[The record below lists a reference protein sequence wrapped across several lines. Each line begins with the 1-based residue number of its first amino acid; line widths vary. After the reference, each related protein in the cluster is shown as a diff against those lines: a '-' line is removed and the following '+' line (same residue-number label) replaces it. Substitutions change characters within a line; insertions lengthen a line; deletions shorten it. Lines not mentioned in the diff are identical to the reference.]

1 MFNNNVEPLEN
12 LIDQFAQ
19 FPGIGRKSAVRMA
32 YQVMSMP
39 PKQAMEL
46 AKAIE
51 HAKSD
56 LHRCRI
62 CQDYTTGDVCKICA
76 SQKRDRSIICVVEGP
91 RDIKSIERTHEYN
104 GLYHVLHGLISPM
117 DGIGADQL
125 CIKELLAR
133 LNDTVKEV
141 IMATSPT
148 VEGEATAMYIAKLIK
163 PLGIKTTA
171 WPMACPSARVWNTP
185 MRRRCTVPW
194 PDAAR
199 CKKNSCIA
207 FAGTGFFIA
216 ALFQQ
221 TVIPQTVLHT
231 RQGIVK
237 ADTRCRTE
245 PAAVHQQA
253 ARPVC
258 RLYDGVDVQQRTGTP
273 GRRDHIAV
281 VLAAK
286 VVHTAR
292 QFHGLGQPL
301 HGLPHIGDTA
311 VVPRRKP
318 QRLLPH
324 SGGQQ
329 VQQEVTADRQA
340 VPGQVVHPGRPQQHG
355 IGQNIQ
361 HALLHLLLV
370 AAIDVGGGE
379 RCILVKRPV
388 LSKAR
393 VDLVRAERN
402 QPLRRFFA
410 LQPPSS
416 TAAERWRGRT
426 RPGAFSL

>member
-163 PLGIKTTA
+163 PLGIKTTRLA
-171 WPMACPSARVWNTP
+171 YGLPVGWNTP

-199 CKKNSCIA
+199 CKKIPVPLLPVQVFYCS
-207 FAGTGFFIA
+207 FIS
-216 ALFQQ
+216 
-221 TVIPQTVLHT
+221 
-231 RQGIVK
+231 
-237 ADTRCRTE
+237 ADRN
-245 PAAVHQQA
+245 PSDSAVH
-253 ARPVC
+253 PSG
-258 RLYDGVDVQQRTGTP
+258 Y
-273 GRRDHIAV
+273 
-281 VLAAK
+281 
-286 VVHTAR
+286 R
-292 QFHGLGQPL
+292 QSRHP
-301 HGLPHIGDTA
+301 LPHATCLRPSAGCA
-311 VVPRRKP
+311 AS
-318 QRLLPH
+318 LP
-324 SGGQQ
+324 
-329 VQQEVTADRQA
+329 
-340 VPGQVVHPGRPQQHG
+340 
-355 IGQNIQ
+355 
-361 HALLHLLLV
+361 
-370 AAIDVGGGE
+370 
-379 RCILVKRPV
+379 
-388 LSKAR
+388 
-393 VDLVRAERN
+393 
-402 QPLRRFFA
+402 
-410 LQPPSS
+410 
-416 TAAERWRGRT
+416 
-426 RPGAFSL
+426 SL